1 MAVPAIRVVLLA
13 GILSAVIF
21 GQDVVPRI
29 LTRPLPSPQE
39 IANLESHVLQ
49 TPEDMDARIELL
61 QLYLDTA
68 PPSLSVDSGRRSVR
82 LQHILYLVEHHPEAA
97 VSASQAAYVYRS
109 SGPYAN
115 AADHEDVRNLWLA
128 AVQGHAGNIA
138 VTMNAVKFL
147 EREDPDDAEQ
157 VLRRAMDADPQ
168 NRKIAANLGFLY
180 AKEILETNLAA
191 HATAELEQSSNAIVL
206 AAAGTA
212 LPNLAVR
219 GSAGRVVDE
228 KLFDLA
234 SELSA
239 RARRLAPDDADI
251 QGPMPLIKYFAAAQE
266 GTGSPGASSP
276 AGTPSRIRIAENVQA
291 ANLIRKAQPLYPE
304 DARKAGITGQVQ
316 MTAIIGR
323 DGTIQNLQLIS
334 GHPLL
339 VDAALQAVET
349 WLYRPTLLNGAAV
362 EVVTTITVSFPTN

>member
-1 MAVPAIRVVLLA
+1 MPVRVIRAVLLI
-13 GILSAVIF
+13 GVLTAVIF
-21 GQDVVPRI
+21 GQDVVPRF

-49 TPEDMDARIELL
+49 NPEDLDARMRLL

-68 PPSLSVDSGRRSVR
+68 PSSLSVDSGRRSVR

-97 VSASQAAYVYRS
+97 VSASKAAYVYRS
-109 SGPYAN
+109 GGPYAN

-128 AVQGHAGNIA
+128 AVQGRSGNVA

-147 EREDPDDAEQ
+147 EREDQEDAER
-157 VLRRAMDADPQ
+157 VLRRALDADPQ
-168 NRKIAANLGFLY
+168 NREIAANLGFLY
-180 AKEILETNLAA
+180 AMEILAG
-191 HATAELEQSSNAIVL
+191 HATNELEQSSNAIVL

-219 GSAGRVVDE
+219 ASAGRVVDQ
-228 KLFDLA
+228 KFFDLA

-239 RARRLAPDDADI
+239 RARKLAPDDPDI
-251 QGPMPLIKYFAAAQE
+251 QGPMPLITYFAAAQE
-266 GTGSPGASSP
+266 AS
-276 AGTPSRIRIAENVQA
+276 AALATNNTPSRIRVGENVQGY
-291 ANLIRKAQPLYPE
+291 NLIRKTQPQRPV
-304 DARKAGITGQVQ
+304 DTQVTGEVKLS
-316 MTAIIGR
+316 AIIGR

-334 GHPLL
+334 GPPPL

-349 WLYRPTLLNGAAV
+349 WLYKPTLLNGAPV
-362 EVVTTITVSFPTN
+362 EVVTTITVSFPPN